1 MMNHEEIFF
10 QSHDEKQRAIWMW
23 HMLEESEHKDIAYD
37 VFQSLSNSYGLRIAG
52 FFPALIIILVLISI
66 ASLLVPF
73 YRKPSNL
80 LSLSYWKDLPRS
92 IKLIFGLQDGVYG
105 SSWAHILD
113 FLRPGFH
120 PNDHDT
126 SAFALQC
133 DVGVAEKVQQLA
145 EQSEQLLGHP
155 VTLLINN
162 AGVGLGGK
170 FDEVS
175 LADWQWCMQVNLWGV
190 IHGCHYFVPKLKQ
203 RGGGAIINV
212 ASAAGYT
219 AAPEMTAY
227 NVSKSSV
234 LALSETLS
242 AELRGANIRIN
253 VLCPTLVPTNIMK
266 NGRLPAHYSGLADH
280 LLTHHAFVSC
290 EQVVAQTLNNLDR
303 GEMYTIPQPDA
314 KLFWWFKRAAP
325 RLYTKLLGVG
335 YPLFNKYVQKS

>member
-1 MMNHEEIFF
+1 MMGLFAKKVQPSQQAYAVVTGAGSGIGRSFALELARRGGSVICADINLAAA
-10 QSHDEKQRAIWMW
+10 QATAKQI
-23 HMLEESEHKDIAYD
+23 EHQFATA
-37 VFQSLSNSYGLRIAG
+37 V
-52 FFPALIIILVLISI
+52 
-66 ASLLVPF
+66 
-73 YRKPSNL
+73 
-80 LSLSYWKDLPRS
+80 
-92 IKLIFGLQDGVYG
+92 
-105 SSWAHILD
+105 
-113 FLRPGFH
+113 
-120 PNDHDT
+120 
-126 SAFALQC
+126 FALQC
-133 DVGVAEKVQQLA
+133 DVGVAEQVQQLA

-155 VTLLINN
+155 VTLLVNN

-203 RGGGAIINV
+203 QGGGAIINV

-234 LALSETLS
+234 LVLSETLS

-303 GEMYTIPQPDA
+303 GELYTIPQPDA

-325 RLYTKLLGVG
+325 HLYTKLLGVG